1 MIPPILEIFVVWHPA
16 DSAGEQIANQF
27 VEHFH
32 GGAFSGLIGG
42 AVEIYVRSHGW
53 RDPQDA
59 PRPLPHVSASPYGI
73 AEPSITA
80 IVPVL
85 GIGLAGAVQASE
97 GSWYDYARRIV
108 KLREDSPDTV
118 GVFPVRLSEGA
129 TDGTKL
135 GEMFG
140 SIQTIGT
147 HAGNVI
153 EETAAI
159 RSRDL
164 AQGIAQLANGHK
176 RLKVFLSHTKRAAQ
190 NETELLSELIT
201 RVRCVVNDTRLA
213 DYFDA
218 ADLQPGT
225 DWIPE
230 LDANA
235 RTSALLAVRTDLY
248 ASREWCQREIA
259 TAKLAGMP
267 VVILDALTDGEERG
281 SFLMDHVARVPNS
294 SGVQDLKDTAIV
306 AALNQLVDECL
317 KRELWAR
324 QGQVISGGAAWDVA
338 WWAPHA
344 PEPLTL
350 AGWLTG
356 ARARLPAV
364 GDIRVLHPDPPL
376 GPVEREALDQ
386 IAALSGL
393 GDRLDIMTP
402 RGLAARGG

>member
-1 MIPPILEIFVVWHPA
+1 MIPPILEIFVVWHPD
-16 DSAGEQIANQF
+16 DSAGERIADQL
-27 VEHFH
+27 VRHFH
-32 GGAFSGLIGG
+32 GTSFSGLIGG
-42 AVEIYVRSHGW
+42 AVEIYVRSQGW
-53 RDPQDA
+53 RDQDDA
-59 PRPLPHVSASPYGI
+59 PRPLPHVSAPPYAI
-73 AEPSITA
+73 AEAAITA

-85 GIGLAGAVQASE
+85 GTGLARAVQAGE
-97 GSWYDYARRIV
+97 GPWHDYARRIV
-108 KLREDSPDTV
+108 KLHADLPDSV
-118 GVFPVRLSEGA
+118 GVFPLRLSEGA
-129 TDGTKL
+129 THGTKL
-135 GEMFG
+135 GEIFG

-147 HAGNVI
+147 HAGNVT

-190 NETELLSELIT
+190 NETELLAELIT
-201 RVRCVVNDTRLA
+201 RVRCVINDTRLA
-213 DYFDA
+213 EYFDA
-218 ADLQPGT
+218 SDLQPGT
-225 DWIPE
+225 DWVPE

-294 SGVQDLKDTAIV
+294 SGVDDLKDTAIV
-306 AALNQLVDECL
+306 AALNQLVDESL

-324 QGQVISGGAAWDVA
+324 QGQVVSGGAAWDVA

-356 ARARLPAV
+356 VLAVLPAA
-364 GDIRVLHPDPPL
+364 GEIRVLHPDPPL

-386 IAALSGL
+386 IASLAGL

>member
-1 MIPPILEIFVVWHPA
+1 L
-16 DSAGEQIANQF
+16 
-27 VEHFH
+27 
-32 GGAFSGLIGG
+32 
-42 AVEIYVRSHGW
+42 
-53 RDPQDA
+53 
-59 PRPLPHVSASPYGI
+59 PYGI
-73 AEPSITA
+73 AEAAITA
-80 IVPVL
+80 VVPVL
-85 GIGLAGAVQASE
+85 GTGLAGAVQAGE
-97 GSWYDYARRIV
+97 GAWYDYAQQVV
-108 KLREDSPDTV
+108 KLREDSPGSV

-135 GEMFG
+135 GEIFG
-140 SIQTIGT
+140 AIQTIGT
-147 HAGNVI
+147 RAGNVTD
-153 EETAAI
+153 ETAAI

-164 AQGIAQLANGHK
+164 AQGIAQLANGHN

-190 NETELLSELIT
+190 NETELLEELIS
-201 RVRCVVNDTRLA
+201 RVRCVINGTRLA
-213 DYFDA
+213 EYFDA
-218 ADLQPGT
+218 SDLQPGT
-225 DWIPE
+225 DWTPE

-248 ASREWCQREIA
+248 ASRAWCQREVA

-294 SGVQDLKDTAIV
+294 SGVEDLKDTAIV
-306 AALNQLVDECL
+306 AALNQLVDESL
-317 KRELWAR
+317 KRELWAHQR
-324 QGQVISGGAAWDVA
+324 QVTDGGAAWGVA

-350 AGWLTG
+350 ADWLTG
-356 ARARLPAV
+356 ALGSLPEA

-376 GPVEREALDQ
+376 GPVERGALEQ

-393 GDRLDIMTP
+393 GNRLDVMTP

>member
-1 MIPPILEIFVVWHPA
+1 MIPPILEIFVLWHPE
-16 DSAGEQIANQF
+16 DPAGELIAEQF

-32 GGAFSGLIGG
+32 GTAFSGLIGG
-42 AVEIYVRSHGW
+42 AVEIYVRSQGW
-53 RDPQDA
+53 RDKQDA
-59 PRPLPHVSASPYGI
+59 PRPLSPGPYGI
-73 AEPSITA
+73 AGAAITA

-85 GIGLAGAVQASE
+85 GTGFATAVQGGE
-97 GSWYDYARRIV
+97 GPWFDYARQIV
-108 KLREDSPDTV
+108 KLRQDSPEAV

-135 GEMFG
+135 GELFG

-147 HAGNVI
+147 HAGNVTA
-153 EETAAI
+153 ETAAV

-164 AQGIAQLANGHK
+164 AQGIAQLANGHS
-176 RLKVFLSHTKRAAQ
+176 RLKVFLSHTKRAAP
-190 NETELLSELIT
+190 NETELLTQLIT
-201 RVRCVVNDTRLA
+201 RVRNAIDGTRLA
-213 DYFDA
+213 EYFDA
-218 ADLQPGT
+218 SDLQPGS
-225 DWIPE
+225 DWIRE
-230 LDANA
+230 LDANT

-248 ASREWCQREIA
+248 SSREWCQREVA

-281 SFLMDHVARVPNS
+281 SFLMDHVARVPNA
-294 SGVQDLKDTAIV
+294 SGAEDLNHTAIV
-306 AALNQLVDECL
+306 AALNQLVDEAL

-324 QGQVISGGAAWDVA
+324 QRQITSGGAAWDIS

-356 ARARLPAV
+356 ELARLP
-364 GDIRVLHPDPPL
+364 GDKDIRVLHPDPPL
-376 GPVEREALDQ
+376 GPVERDALDQ